1 MGYISGLTVNPLSS
15 VLRNYLVTGYYP
27 LTKHQLDF
35 CVQTMRWEAIIK
47 TLRYT
52 AREKWTQ
59 TEQRPLTVTSLSC
72 SSSLAFS
79 SVNILSAALCSA
91 FCSLWLWPWS
101 SSKFWPVLFCC
112 VATQSSRGEVLWGK
126 KPQRVLIYH
135 LPCQTVVLPGHTGH
149 LIWQI
154 NKHNKH
160 NKCTLE
166 HKSMIPE
173 LWNPSTEDSIKGTEF
188 SLSELLQTTTRLQGT
203 DHGAAARDRLFG
215 PAYAIGH
222 RSSSSRQHAVC
233 LMQQPAR
240 AARGPARQQRPH
252 RTSALTPSA
261 GL

>member
-15 VLRNYLVTGYYP
+15 VLRNYLITGYYP

-35 CVQTMRWEAIIK
+35 CVQTMRWEAIIR

-126 KPQRVLIYH
+126 KTTESVN
-135 LPCQTVVLPGHTGH
+135 LPLTLSDSSASWTYWTLNLTNQQAQQMH
-149 LIWQI
+149 IRAQI
-154 NKHNKH
+154 N
-160 NKCTLE
+160 
-166 HKSMIPE
+166 
-173 LWNPSTEDSIKGTEF
+173 DSRTVESVYRRF
-188 SLSELLQTTTRLQGT
+188 
-203 DHGAAARDRLFG
+203 H
-215 PAYAIGH
+215 
-222 RSSSSRQHAVC
+222 
-233 LMQQPAR
+233 
-240 AARGPARQQRPH
+240 QRN
-252 RTSALTPSA
+252 RV
-261 GL
+261 

>member
-1 MGYISGLTVNPLSS
+1 MFCLLLIVALTLILFQ
-15 VLRNYLVTGYYP
+15 VLAGAL
-27 LTKHQLDF
+27 LLCCHTKQSWRGP
-35 CVQTMRWEAIIK
+35 MRK
-47 TLRYT
+47 
-52 AREKWTQ
+52 
-59 TEQRPLTVTSLSC
+59 
-72 SSSLAFS
+72 
-79 SVNILSAALCSA
+79 
-91 FCSLWLWPWS
+91 
-101 SSKFWPVLFCC
+101 
-112 VATQSSRGEVLWGK
+112 K
-126 KPQRVLIYH
+126 KPQRVLIYQ
-135 LPCQTVVLPGHTGH
+135 LPCQTAVLPGHTGH

-154 NKHNKH
+154 NKH

-173 LWNPSTEDSIKGTEF
+173 LWNPSAEDSIKGIEF